1 MDAIHLLNKLKVVQ
15 SLRQQQRS
23 LPTVYF
29 SQSTP
34 EWETCPSDLCQMAE
48 RTHER
53 RYSPVY
59 PSVSLLCFPMSQS
72 IFILSLCSPDDLQ
85 RRSLLI
91 PSAPSLWSHYK
102 PHIYLIERA
111 ACLLAWTA
119 AGRSVCVWWVS
130 VYASSVSA
138 PTSMRVLYWYAC
150 ICECEGSVYYLT
162 WGRKMSE
169 CKMSPVTYSVSWL
182 LRSRAGRTQSLFSF
196 SLTCTLLPTN
206 SLNTQ
211 NNKHTLVQS

>member
-1 MDAIHLLNKLKVVQ
+1 MDAIHLLNKLKVGQ

-34 EWETCPSDLCQMAE
+34 EWETCLSDLCQMAE

-102 PHIYLIERA
+102 PHIYLIEPA

-119 AGRSVCVWWVS
+119 AGRSVCVCVSVCDECPSMHPVWVRPHPCVYCTDTPAYVSARAQCIIWRGAVKWVS
-130 VYASSVSA
+130 VKCHQWRIQC
-138 PTSMRVLYWYAC
+138 PGR
-150 ICECEGSVYYLT
+150 
-162 WGRKMSE
+162 WGG
-169 CKMSPVTYSVSWL
+169 VQ
-182 LRSRAGRTQSLFSF
+182 GGHSLCFP
-196 SLTCTLLPTN
+196 SL
-206 SLNTQ
+206 
-211 NNKHTLVQS
+211 